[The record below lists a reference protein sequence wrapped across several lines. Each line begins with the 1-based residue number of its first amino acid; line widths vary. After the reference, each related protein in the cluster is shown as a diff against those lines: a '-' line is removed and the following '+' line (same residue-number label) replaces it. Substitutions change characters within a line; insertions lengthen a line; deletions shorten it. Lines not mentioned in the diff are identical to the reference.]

1 MRYKKQIIIICLF
14 TFLFLPVSGKYEE
27 PKAFDLVITPSVI
40 LLGAALALTTGV
52 VISNPGQMQEIGH
65 RIIDGIKNIPGA
77 IEEVGNRIKINATDQ
92 VIDVVKGICSALPS
106 DVIVSDFLL
115 NNTDIA
121 TKHVYTFK
129 FTDIWKGGVNNYY
142 SIDVTPNSDCYSV
155 TFGTS
160 STVKHSIKLKAGQKY
175 TFSLTATFNGVIGNN
190 YDYTFS
196 LSDGVNYFL
205 NKNNVNSISTIPT
218 LYFRDAYN
226 NIVSCFYEG
235 YWDIPLEVDMTG
247 VNESYDEEKIGTY
260 LPSGDS
266 FISIP
271 KDTPYPDI
279 YDKPY
284 DSPSVIPGIE
294 IDSGSKDDVVVPDI
308 PSDSVGDTPVTG
320 NSLWDTL
327 FGWLKTLIQPIIDLL
342 SAILGFFINLLD
354 KLRELLIELFVPSE
368 GIFVDAFNGWRSD
381 LEAKF
386 GLDLSVIDGL
396 QSVEEQGIKD
406 IKFTVMGVDVVLPL
420 SFVNKFASTSRT
432 FTTGLVIIFLAWY
445 QYRNAYKLIR
455 NSSPIEGDG
464 GGKK

>member
-1 MRYKKQIIIICLF
+1 MKFKKQIIIICLF

-52 VISNPGQMQEIGH
+52 VISNPGQMQEVGH

-77 IEEVGNRIKINATDQ
+77 IEEVGNRIKINATEQ
-92 VIDVVKGICSALPS
+92 VIDVVNGICSVLPT

-266 FISIP
+266 SISIP

-294 IDSGSKDDVVVPDI
+294 IDSGSKDDDVVVPDT

-327 FGWLKTLIQPIIDLL
+327 FGWLKTLFSPLFSLLRWIGDILNSILSFLSSLFIPTEWNSLDWSPLYFSVADKFPFCIPFDMIRMIKEFKASEKEPVFYVDMSSFSSDKYTKGQVGFTIDLTKFDDL
-342 SAILGFFINLLD
+342 IQIVKTLTLISFIFFI
-354 KLRELLIELFVPSE
+354 
-368 GIFVDAFNGWRSD
+368 AFKTRD
-381 LEAKF
+381 
-386 GLDLSVIDGL
+386 I
-396 QSVEEQGIKD
+396 IK
-406 IKFTVMGVDVVLPL
+406 G
-420 SFVNKFASTSRT
+420 
-432 FTTGLVIIFLAWY
+432 
-445 QYRNAYKLIR
+445 
-455 NSSPIEGDG
+455 
-464 GGKK
+464 